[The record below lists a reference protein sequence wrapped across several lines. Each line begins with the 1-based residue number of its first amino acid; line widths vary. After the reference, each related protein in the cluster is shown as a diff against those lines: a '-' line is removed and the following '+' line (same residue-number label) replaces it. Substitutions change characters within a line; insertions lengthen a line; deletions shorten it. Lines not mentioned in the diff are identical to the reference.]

1 MVDNGVIH
9 GRFQIFHL
17 KHMEYL
23 LAAKM
28 HCRKLYIGIARP
40 DNTFTASS
48 PLDVHGTTRRDNPMT
63 YLERVEMIRGALA
76 SFGVKREE
84 YEIVPFPINRPEY
97 IIQYVPADAVHYIGI
112 YDEWSEE
119 RYQRLVQQKLNVVV
133 LWRKA
138 KEDRGIVAAD
148 VRGAIE
154 RGEDWQTLVPKSV
167 YEYVVS
173 HGIDERIREYAR
185 KGFATGEG
193 VPVSK

>member
-40 DNTFTASS
+40 DNTFAASS
-48 PLDVHGTTRRDNPMT
+48 PLDIHGTTRRDNPMT
-63 YLERVEMIRGALA
+63 YLERVEMIQGALA
-76 SFGVKREE
+76 GFGIKREE

-97 IIQYVPADAVHYIGI
+97 ITQYVPENAVHYVGI

-133 LWRKA
+133 LWRKNPEE
-138 KEDRGIVAAD
+138 KGLVATD
-148 VRGAIE
+148 VRMAIE
-154 RGEDWQTLVPKSV
+154 RGENWQNLVPKSV
-167 YEYVVS
+167 YEYVIS
-173 HGIDERIREYAR
+173 HGIDQRIREYAR

-193 VPVSK
+193 IQ